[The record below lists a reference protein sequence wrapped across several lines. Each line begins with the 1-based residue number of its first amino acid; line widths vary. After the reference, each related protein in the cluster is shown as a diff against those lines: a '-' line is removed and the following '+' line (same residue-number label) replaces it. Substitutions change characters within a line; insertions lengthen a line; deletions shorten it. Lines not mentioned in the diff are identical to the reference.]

1 MIPVKKFMVTD
12 MKDYY
17 VVYKSYQKPGV
28 EHKIIQALNK
38 DDARRKFLTMN
49 IKHDSIIKIIL

>member
-1 MIPVKKFMVTD
+1 

-17 VVYKSYQKPGV
+17 VVYKSYQKPGL

-38 DDARRKFLTMN
+38 DDARKKFLMMN
-49 IKHDSIIKIIL
+49 IKYDSIIKIVL

>member
-1 MIPVKKFMVTD
+1 MSTA

-17 VVYKSYQKPGV
+17 VVYKSYGKSGV

-38 DDARRKFLTMN
+38 DDARQKFLMMN
-49 IKHDSIIKIIL
+49 IKHDYIIKIIL

>member
-1 MIPVKKFMVTD
+1 MVTD

-17 VVYKSYQKPGV
+17 VVYESYQKPGV

-38 DDARRKFLTMN
+38 DDARQKFLTMN

>member
-1 MIPVKKFMVTD
+1 

-17 VVYKSYQKPGV
+17 VVYKSYRKPGL

-38 DDARRKFLTMN
+38 DDARQKFLEMH
-49 IKHDSIIKIIL
+49 IKHDYITKIIL